1 MNSGEGRLWKTS
13 EWISLGWRG
22 ANPKQNV
29 LANIRLATA
38 IAVKTTLMRGSP
50 GVHLRNYRPPQREYG
65 PPLAF
70 RAGFERGG
78 QPLTYGASGR
88 VAALPPLRTLDEP
101 ILARV
106 LHERPAPIAVA
117 NIVTFDL
124 PSARD

>member
-38 IAVKTTLMRGSP
+38 IAVKTALNAWFPRSP
-50 GVHLRNYRPPQREYG
+50 FAKLPAATTRR

-70 RAGFERGG
+70 RAGMERGWST
-78 QPLTYGASGR
+78 PDLWC
-88 VAALPPLRTLDEP
+88 LRTSDCFPP
-101 ILARV
+101 ISDVRG
-106 LHERPAPIAVA
+106 HP
-117 NIVTFDL
+117 
-124 PSARD
+124 

>member
-38 IAVKTTLMRGSP
+38 IAVKTALNAWFP
-50 GVHLRNYRPPQREYG
+50 GVHLRNYRPPQRDG

-70 RAGFERGG
+70 RAGIERGG
-78 QPLTYGASGR
+78 QP
-88 VAALPPLRTLDEP
+88 P
-101 ILARV
+101 
-106 LHERPAPIAVA
+106 
-117 NIVTFDL
+117 
-124 PSARD
+124 